1 MKILKTLQ
9 EKKLR
14 LDGILYKPYM
24 IGSLPPTFGFAY
36 DEDTDACGITEWFN
50 YKGFT
55 YIRA

>member
-24 IGSLPPTFGFAY
+24 IGNLPPTFGFVY
-36 DEDTDACGITEWFN
+36 NEDTDTDGITEWFN